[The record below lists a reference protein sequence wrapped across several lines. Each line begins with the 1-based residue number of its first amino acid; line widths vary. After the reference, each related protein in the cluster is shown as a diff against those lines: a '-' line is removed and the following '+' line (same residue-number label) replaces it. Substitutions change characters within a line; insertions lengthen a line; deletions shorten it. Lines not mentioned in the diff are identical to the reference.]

1 LLAGVFA
8 TAAVSKTA
16 DLPNGLPGL
25 LEGNWDQM
33 RVQVIGIA
41 VTAVWCGVISWILL
55 KLVDATFGLRVGLD
69 EERMGLDVTLHGEAI
84 Q

>member
-1 LLAGVFA
+1 
-8 TAAVSKTA
+8 
-16 DLPNGLPGL
+16 
-25 LEGNWDQM
+25 M

-55 KLVDATFGLRVGLD
+55 KLVDATIGLRVGLD